1 MPYPVDNPGQL
12 RAVLKALRQSRHL
25 SQAAAGQLLGVNQ
38 KRIARIESSPG
49 VTGFTQ
55 IARLVAAYGG
65 RVVID
70 DTPASALPRAK
81 ANPRAKAT
89 RSSKAEG
96 NW

>member
-25 SQAAAGQLLGVNQ
+25 SQAAAGRLLGVNQ
-38 KRIARIESSPG
+38 KRIARIESAPG
-49 VTGFTQ
+49 VTSFTQ

-65 RVVID
+65 RVVIVD
-70 DTPASALPRAK
+70 APAPDLPPIKAKARAK
-81 ANPRAKAT
+81 AAPANTAA
-89 RSSKAEG
+89 G